1 MSKLRK
7 GVVGTALLALSLGTV
22 AVLTGPQAAPNPHQ
36 IRGKRVV
43 LDCARGFR
51 ASAGG
56 AYGGVSFNV
65 FCENGRGHA
74 ILNGTVG
81 TAYTIR
87 MGVENDSIGA
97 DCFFT
102 GDSPLVNESCVGN
115 RITIR

>member
-7 GVVGTALLALSLGTV
+7 AVVGTALLAFSLGTV
-22 AVLTGPQAAPNPHQ
+22 AVLTAPQAAPNPHK
-36 IRGKRVV
+36 IKGKRVV

-56 AYGGVSFNV
+56 TYGGVSFQV
-65 FCENGRGHA
+65 FCENGRDNLV
-74 ILNGTVG
+74 LNGTVG

-97 DCFFT
+97 DCFFP
-102 GDSPLVNESCVGN
+102 GDSPIVNESCVGN